1 MKNYYD
7 QQQELR
13 LAEIRRDSLESKKQ
27 IYFARTQPKATVI
40 KDAVVMVEPHEDVFL
55 EYTHKV
61 KEIDEKLEILYRE
74 IEIDKKGLEQMEKVL
89 GTMKSKHMRIFN
101 DIYIDGLS
109 VRETAIKENYSE
121 SHIYT
126 LLDEIKT
133 MINSKK

>member
-7 QQQELR
+7 QKQELI
-13 LAEIRRDSLESKKQ
+13 LAEIRCKSLEDKKEV
-27 IYFARTQPKATVI
+27 YFQKTQPRATVI

-55 EYTHKV
+55 EYTHKIKEV
-61 KEIDEKLEILYRE
+61 DDKLDILYKEIDIDRKA
-74 IEIDKKGLEQMEKVL
+74 IEDMEKVL
-89 GTMKSKHMRIFN
+89 GTMKSKHMRIFV
-101 DIYIDGLS
+101 DIYIQGLS

-126 LLDEIKT
+126 LLDEIKK